1 MPSATSQ
8 LFLALLDH
16 PVLRDVTLNGILTF
30 SRLIGALKHN
40 ILQLQ
45 PLFDSDIEK
54 APQFLGPAIHGFIA
68 AALGIDDDA
77 MGDLWSLAKDYVWEL
92 PQ

>member
-16 PVLRDVTLNGILTF
+16 PVLRDVTLDGILTF
-30 SRLIGALKHN
+30 FRPTGA
-40 ILQLQ
+40 

-54 APQFLGPAIHGFIA
+54 VSGPRFAG
-68 AALGIDDDA
+68 G
-77 MGDLWSLAKDYVWEL
+77 GGE
-92 PQ
+92 